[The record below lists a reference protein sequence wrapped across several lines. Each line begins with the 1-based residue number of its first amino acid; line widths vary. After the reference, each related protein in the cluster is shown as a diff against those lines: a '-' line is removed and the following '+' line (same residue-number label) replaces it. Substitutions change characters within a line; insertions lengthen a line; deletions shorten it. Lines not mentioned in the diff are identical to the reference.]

1 MRFEKSTTYR
11 ISADIQYIN
20 KDLLIIL
27 TGGNVPHIGTVT
39 VNETNKMKTYQFHS
53 HSGRHHKDNVLAEII
68 LKDLN
73 QHFKGNCVILSGV
86 HVDQITKQE
95 IKESFLLVQEIAQDI
110 YHWIDEHQ
118 PQFKDP
124 LYYKNNHEIN
134 EK

>member
-1 MRFEKSTTYR
+1 MRFEKSTTYT

-39 VNETNKMKTYQFHS
+39 INETINMMTYQFKS
-53 HSGRHHKDNVLAEII
+53 HSGRKHKDNVLAEIV

-86 HVDQITKQE
+86 HVDQITNREIKDSFRLVKELAQE
-95 IKESFLLVQEIAQDI
+95 I
-110 YHWIDEHQ
+110 YCWIDENPPHSKE
-118 PQFKDP
+118 PI
-124 LYYKNNHEIN
+124 YYEKNQ
-134 EK
+134 